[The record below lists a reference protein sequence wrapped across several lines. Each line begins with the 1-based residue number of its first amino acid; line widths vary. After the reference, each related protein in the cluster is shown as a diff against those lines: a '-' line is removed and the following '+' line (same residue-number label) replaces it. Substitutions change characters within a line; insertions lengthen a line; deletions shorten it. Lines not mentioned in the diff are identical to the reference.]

1 MKAGKVK
8 TITMASSTWEEDI
21 LNLLEGGAP
30 FKLTGIET
38 EEDWTKVRKIAGK
51 FPVFLAESASEAY
64 FAPSPT
70 ANKPRR
76 PKGGQR
82 SRDSCAPSKYAKEK
96 RSEPRKQFLVIEDNA
111 DDAILIQRAFG
122 ATDSCS
128 AFVCRNLSEAKAY
141 LQGAGMYQ
149 NRQVFPFP
157 NAVICD
163 MHLGIE
169 SGLDFLKWVKGSKEF
184 QSMPVVILTG
194 NSTTREC
201 VLAKESGA
209 LEILH
214 KPGKYETLR
223 TMLQDMA
230 AKLCG

>member
-8 TITMASSTWEEDI
+8 TITMASATWEEDI

-38 EEDWTKVRKIAGK
+38 EEDWTEVREIAGR
-51 FPVFLAESASEAY
+51 FSAVIAESASEAY

-70 ANKPRR
+70 ANKPVG
-76 PKGGQR
+76 PKR
-82 SRDSCAPSKYAKEK
+82 IPRDSRASSKAAKEK
-96 RSEPRKQFLVIEDNA
+96 PSSEIRKQFLVIEDNA
-111 DDAILIQRAFG
+111 DDAILIQRAFA
-122 ATDSCS
+122 ATDGCS

-163 MHLGIE
+163 MHLGTE
-169 SGLDFLKWVKGSKEF
+169 SGLDFLKWVKASKEF

-209 LEILH
+209 LEILY
-214 KPGKYETLR
+214 KPAKYETLR